1 MDCLAAP
8 VERRPCNGEWT
19 VTSRAKRRH
28 ARGPALVL
36 AAVVLGT
43 VLSGC
48 SDVRQSFGLDRT
60 VPDEFAV
67 VPRAPLA
74 MPPDLG
80 LPPPQ
85 PGIARPQEGTAR
97 DRAQAVVLGAEPTT
111 PGETA
116 VQPRGTQSVG
126 EAAFLSVAGAGSALP
141 DIRRVIDQETADLLV
156 ADQQFIDRLIF
167 WQEQPT
173 PGIVVDPEAEAARIA
188 SNSALGRPLNEGDV
202 PVIERR
208 QRAPLEGIF

>member
-1 MDCLAAP
+1 MAG
-8 VERRPCNGEWT
+8 V
-19 VTSRAKRRH
+19 
-28 ARGPALVL
+28 
-36 AAVVLGT
+36 

-74 MPPDLG
+74 MPPDLA

-85 PGIARPQEGTAR
+85 PGVPRPQEGTAR
-97 DRAQAVVLGAEPTT
+97 DRAQAVVLGGEPTASAEAALE
-111 PGETA
+111 PSGS
-116 VQPRGTQSVG
+116 QSVG
-126 EAAFLSVAGAGSALP
+126 ETAFLTVAGAGSALP
-141 DIRRVIDQETADLLV
+141 DIRRVVDQETADLLV

-167 WQEQPT
+167 WQDQPA
-173 PGIVVDPEAEAARIA
+173 PGIIVDPEAEAARIA
-188 SNSALGRPLNEGDV
+188 SNAALGRPLNEGDV

-208 QRAPLEGIF
+208 ERAPLEGIF

>member
-1 MDCLAAP
+1 M
-8 VERRPCNGEWT
+8 
-19 VTSRAKRRH
+19 TSRAKRRR
-28 ARGPALVL
+28 AQGPALAL
-36 AAVVLGT
+36 AVVALGT

-48 SDVRQSFGLDRT
+48 SNVRQSFGLDRT

-74 MPPDLG
+74 MPPEFGG

-85 PGIARPQEGTAR
+85 PGVARPQEGTAR
-97 DRAQAVVLGAEPTT
+97 DRAQAVVLGAEPTAAAA
-111 PGETA
+111 TA

-126 EAAFLSVAGAGSALP
+126 EAAFLSVAGAGGALP
-141 DIRRVIDQETADLLV
+141 DIRRVVDQETADLLV

-173 PGIVVDPEAEAARIA
+173 PGIIVDPEAEAARIA
-188 SNSALGRPLNEGDV
+188 SASALGRPLNEGDV
-202 PVIERR
+202 PIIERR

>member
-1 MDCLAAP
+1 M
-8 VERRPCNGEWT
+8 
-19 VTSRAKRRH
+19 TSRAKRRIV
-28 ARGPALVL
+28 RRPAIAL
-36 AAVVLGT
+36 AAVAMAGV

-74 MPPDLG
+74 MPPDLA

-85 PGIARPQEGTAR
+85 PGVPRPQEGTAR
-97 DRAQAVVLGAEPTT
+97 DRAQAVVLGGEPTASAEAALE
-111 PGETA
+111 PSGS
-116 VQPRGTQSVG
+116 QSVG
-126 EAAFLSVAGAGSALP
+126 ETAFLTVAGAGSALP
-141 DIRRVIDQETADLLV
+141 DIRRVVDQETADLLV

-167 WQEQPT
+167 WQDQPA
-173 PGIVVDPEAEAARIA
+173 PGIIVDPEAEAARIA
-188 SNSALGRPLNEGDV
+188 SNAALGRPLNEGDV

-208 QRAPLEGIF
+208 ERAPLEGIF